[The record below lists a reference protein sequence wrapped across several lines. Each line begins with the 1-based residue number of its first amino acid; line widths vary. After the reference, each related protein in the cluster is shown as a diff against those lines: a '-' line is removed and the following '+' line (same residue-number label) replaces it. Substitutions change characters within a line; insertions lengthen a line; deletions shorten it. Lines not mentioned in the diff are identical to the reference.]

1 MPFMSLHDITL
12 RKQKKRG
19 VADRFS
25 SDSCTVQVQS
35 PVQIRSVAVQ
45 FKIFPD
51 PVQFR
56 SVQFEILPRHANQW
70 IRCREPTAFFVYAKL
85 CHVTT

>member
-12 RKQKKRG
+12 RKQKKAVG
-19 VADRFS
+19 S
-25 SDSCTVQVQS
+25 VQS

-56 SVQFEILPRHANQW
+56 SVQFEILPRHANDINGIFQ
-70 IRCREPTAFFVYAKL
+70 IF
-85 CHVTT
+85 